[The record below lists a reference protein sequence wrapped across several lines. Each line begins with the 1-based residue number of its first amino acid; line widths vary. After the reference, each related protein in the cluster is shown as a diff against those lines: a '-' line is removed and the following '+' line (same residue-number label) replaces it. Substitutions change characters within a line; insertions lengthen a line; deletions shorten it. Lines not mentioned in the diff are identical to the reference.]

1 MIKPTLLPMEK
12 PLLILE
18 ELISLLLPYANP
30 IQEKNV
36 DSLDLYNNDQLLVA
50 LVTEGEVN
58 IYHRSNM
65 MLLTN
70 AKAPFIFGLQGSHFQ
85 YTLFKLQPLK
95 NAKISVLPREKALK
109 IIIKHHAFPQTL
121 AYQTY
126 LHEYQASR
134 NNLLIHR
141 TSLHIICGLIEE
153 LARLKPEERAKISIS
168 KYVLD
173 RSNLARSG
181 VMKTLATLRE
191 EGYIKVENGKLI
203 QLIKNLPMQANTSE
217 HGIITNKA

>member
-1 MIKPTLLPMEK
+1 MTIPALVPMEK

-18 ELISLLLPYANP
+18 ELISLLLPYAKP
-30 IQEKNV
+30 IQEKNA
-36 DSLDLYNNDQLLVA
+36 DSLHLYNNDQLLVA

-70 AKAPFIFGLQGSHFQ
+70 AKAPFIFGLQGSLFQ

-126 LHEYQASR
+126 LNEYQASR

-141 TSLHIICGLIEE
+141 TSFHIVCGLIEE
-153 LARLKPEERAKISIS
+153 LARLKPEERVKISIS

-181 VMKTLATLRE
+181 VMKIIATLRE
-191 EGYIKVENGKLI
+191 EGFIKVENGKLI
-203 QLIKNLPMQANTSE
+203 QLIKNLPMQTNASE
-217 HGIITNKA
+217 QGIITNKA